1 MLWSEWAYLLSRG
14 ALSVLALA
22 VSWMTVQFARTTP
35 LLARYN
41 RIGLTGAALLGA
53 AALLSAYDGIDNVLL
68 RPHEP
73 ILASSWIWFGV
84 FDVALPI
91 YAWLLIRTLR
101 ERNGLLLEL
110 QQLSITD
117 PLTGALNRRGFLD
130 RAATSI
136 AQGHR
141 ANQSMVLVVLDLDD
155 FKAVNDAFGHDA
167 GDTLL
172 KTIVQAV
179 SQELREGDLLGR
191 LGGDEFALLV
201 VNSELL
207 AAVDVVKRSLARAKN
222 AIRQLRGGAE
232 VDVSAGLAPVE
243 NLGHASNAAAQA
255 LATADEALYAAKRA
269 GKSRIVTAGAIFHT
283 LSIVGAE
290 EH

>member
-91 YAWLLIRTLR
+91 YAWLLNSHAPRT
-101 ERNGLLLEL
+101 
-110 QQLSITD
+110 QW
-117 PLTGALNRRGFLD
+117 
-130 RAATSI
+130 AAT
-136 AQGHR
+136 G
-141 ANQSMVLVVLDLDD
+141 V
-155 FKAVNDAFGHDA
+155 
-167 GDTLL
+167 
-172 KTIVQAV
+172 
-179 SQELREGDLLGR
+179 
-191 LGGDEFALLV
+191 
-201 VNSELL
+201 
-207 AAVDVVKRSLARAKN
+207 
-222 AIRQLRGGAE
+222 
-232 VDVSAGLAPVE
+232 
-243 NLGHASNAAAQA
+243 AAAK
-255 LATADEALYAAKRA
+255 Y
-269 GKSRIVTAGAIFHT
+269 H
-283 LSIVGAE
+283 
-290 EH
+290 

>member
-1 MLWSEWAYLLSRG
+1 
-14 ALSVLALA
+14 
-22 VSWMTVQFARTTP
+22 
-35 LLARYN
+35 
-41 RIGLTGAALLGA
+41 
-53 AALLSAYDGIDNVLL
+53 LLSAYDGIDNVLL

-101 ERNGLLLEL
+101 ERNALLLEL

-130 RAATSI
+130 RAAASI

-141 ANQSMVLVVLDLDD
+141 ANQSMVLIVLDLDH
-155 FKAVNDAFGHDA
+155 FKAVNDAYGHDA
-167 GDTLL
+167 GDALL

-191 LGGDEFALLV
+191 LGGDEFALLI
-201 VNSELL
+201 VNNELL
-207 AAVDVVKRSLARAKN
+207 AAADVVKRSLARAKD
-222 AIRQLRGGAE
+222 AIRQLRGGLRSTS
-232 VDVSAGLAPVE
+232 V
-243 NLGHASNAAAQA
+243 
-255 LATADEALYAAKRA
+255 RA
-269 GKSRIVTAGAIFHT
+269 W
-283 LSIVGAE
+283 LP
-290 EH
+290 